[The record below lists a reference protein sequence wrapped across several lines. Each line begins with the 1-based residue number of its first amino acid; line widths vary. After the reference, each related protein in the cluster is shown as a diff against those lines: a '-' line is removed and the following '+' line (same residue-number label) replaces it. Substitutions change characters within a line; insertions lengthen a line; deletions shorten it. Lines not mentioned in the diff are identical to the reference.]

1 MRGGHRPSA
10 DASPPRHGWST
21 GTGQGTEAGPGDA
34 AAMAMA
40 STERTLR
47 GCWCRRRGFMETTA
61 IKHTG
66 ATGQYHSVTHRAAYS
81 GLWGPTF
88 ASCGLLSNITSVPNS
103 FHSIKG
109 FCTTAAFC
117 ITPPLTCQTVLSAR
131 SQWYQRLL
139 LPSSGEEC
147 VTEYIHNVLQSVQV
161 YKYKLNNK
169 CNKNMLRLDRLH
181 VVYDARGSSL

>member
-1 MRGGHRPSA
+1 VVAGRPSPISQVHR
-10 DASPPRHGWST
+10 DT
-21 GTGQGTEAGPGDA
+21 AGARARVKEQRPALVTRLRWQWHLRNGPYA
-34 AAMAMA
+34 AAGVVVAV
-40 STERTLR
+40 S
-47 GCWCRRRGFMETTA
+47 WTTA
-61 IKHTG
+61 IKNTG

-81 GLWGPTF
+81 SLWRPTF

-103 FHSIKG
+103 FHSIEG

-117 ITPPLTCQTVLSAR
+117 ITPHLTCQTVLSAR

-147 VTEYIHNVLQSVQV
+147 VTEYIQNVLQSVQV